1 MIGGVSTSF
10 AALKANFW
18 LSIAVALTGIA
29 LPIAL
34 SFSLKGLWSETSNL
48 QAFAAGAALC
58 STSLGTTFS
67 VLNASGLAST
77 RLGTVLATAAML
89 DDVVGLIMLQVI
101 SNLGGS
107 ETCVSSITIIR
118 PIVVSVALVI
128 ALMLFCRL
136 VILPLTSLTN
146 RIRQKSI
153 LLRRVLSHRVTVLS
167 IHTLILFGLVT
178 AATYAGTSNL
188 FAAYVTGVSVTWW
201 DRETPHPPCDAVST
215 ESEVSTTS
223 EATPTPLSNMPDQ
236 SLEGE
241 GTPAPEAEPSG
252 PVQSSLP
259 QRDRLSGHSIYQ
271 EYYKD
276 VVNFLLKPFF
286 FASIGFSVPISQ
298 LFNGPIVWRGV
309 VYFILMLLA
318 KLLTGLWLVRLT
330 TPNVKIPYPRRQ
342 TWYRW
347 TCRGTAPTAQKKVAP
362 IAESKDQALISEAK
376 AKGTENGPQSAK
388 VEASQSSTTP
398 SNERTTQTKPLSLYP
413 ASILGSA
420 MVSRGEIG
428 FLIASVGQSKGI
440 FSEQGSEG
448 KAETSSASDVFLIII
463 WAITLCTIVGPVS
476 VGILVKRVR
485 RLHSGSSARPND
497 PLGSWGVS

>member
-10 AALKANFW
+10 ASLKANLW
-18 LSIAVALTGIA
+18 SSTAVALTGIA

-34 SFSLKGLWSETSNL
+34 SFLLKCLWSGTTNL

-67 VLNASGLAST
+67 VLNASGLTST

-107 ETCVSSITIIR
+107 GTSISSITVIR

-136 VILPLTSLTN
+136 FVLPLTSLTN
-146 RIRQKSI
+146 HARQKSI
-153 LLRRVLSHRVTVLS
+153 LMRRLLSHKVTVLS
-167 IHTLILFGLVT
+167 IHTLILLGLVT
-178 AATYAGTSNL
+178 GATYAGTSNL
-188 FAAYVTGVSVTWW
+188 FAAYVTGVALTWW
-201 DRETPHPPCDAVST
+201 DTEVPHPPRDTATT
-215 ESEVSTTS
+215 EIGTS
-223 EATPTPLSNMPDQ
+223 VTREADHAPVDNMPEQ
-236 SLEGE
+236 SVEREGLSV
-241 GTPAPEAEPSG
+241 PEAQSSR
-252 PVQSSLP
+252 PVQPSLA
-259 QRDRLSGHSIYQ
+259 QEDELSGHPIYQ

-286 FASIGFSVPISQ
+286 FASIGFSIPISQ
-298 LFNGPIVWRGV
+298 LFNGSIVWRGL
-309 VYFILMLLA
+309 VYFVLMMLA

-330 TPNVKIPYPRRQ
+330 TPNVKILLPRRQ
-342 TWYRW
+342 TWHHW
-347 TCRGTAPTAQKKVAP
+347 TCWSAAPAAQKKPAP
-362 IAESKDQALISEAK
+362 STEPKGQALASEAK
-376 AKGTENGPQSAK
+376 AKGTEGGAQAAK
-388 VEASQSSTTP
+388 VEVPLSSTIP
-398 SNERTTQTKPLSLYP
+398 SNEGPRQTKPLSLYP
-413 ASILGSA
+413 ASILGFA

-440 FSEQGSEG
+440 FSEQSSEG
-448 KAETSSASDVFLIII
+448 NAGTSAASDLFLIII

-485 RLHSGSSARPND
+485 RLQTGSSARPND
-497 PLGSWGVS
+497 PLGSWGVG